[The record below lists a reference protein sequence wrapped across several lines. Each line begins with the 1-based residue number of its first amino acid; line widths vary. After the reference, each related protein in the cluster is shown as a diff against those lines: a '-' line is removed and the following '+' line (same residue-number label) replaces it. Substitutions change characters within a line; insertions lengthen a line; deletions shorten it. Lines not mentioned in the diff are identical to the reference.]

1 MLTTLDHVIVAV
13 ADLDAATDSYTRLFG
28 RQPSWRGSHPAWG
41 TANTLYRLS
50 NTYVELVSP
59 VGEGPFADLLR
70 QRLSNGEGPYGLA
83 FGTDDADAAVAGL
96 RAAGLDPAQP
106 RDGSG
111 RNQAGAERRWRNVF
125 LATADTRGVP
135 VLVIEHRSPPE
146 ALPPALPSGDPAAVI
161 DGLDHAVVMTA
172 DAEAAIA
179 LYRDR
184 LGLRLAF
191 DKTFDARGVRLMFF
205 RIAGI
210 TVELAAP
217 LGANDPGA
225 PDRFWGLSYR
235 VTDIDAARARLAG
248 DGFDVSEVRAGNKSG
263 TRVCTVR
270 SPTHGVATLLIWHPP
285 QVAAGAPARSGA

>member
-1 MLTTLDHVIVAV
+1 MLTALDHVIVAV
-13 ADLDAATDSYTRLFG
+13 ADLAAASASYTRLLG
-28 RQPSWRGSHPAWG
+28 RRPSWHGTHPAWG

-50 NTYVELVSP
+50 NTYLELVSP
-59 VGEGPFADLLR
+59 VGDGPFADLLR
-70 QRLSNGEGPYGLA
+70 QRLTHGEGPYGLA
-83 FGTDDADAAVAGL
+83 FGTDDADHAVAAL
-96 RAAGLDPAQP
+96 RARGLEAAPP

-111 RNQAGAERRWRNVF
+111 RNAAGAERRWRNVF

-135 VLVIEHRSPPE
+135 LLVIEHRSPPE
-146 ALPPALPSGDPAAVI
+146 ALPPAAPLGEAAAAI

-172 DAEAAIA
+172 DAEAAIG

-191 DKTFDARGVRLMFF
+191 DKTFDARGVRLLFF

-217 LGANDPGA
+217 LGADDPAA

-235 VTDIDAARARLAG
+235 VQDIDAARARLAAAG
-248 DGFDVSEVRAGNKSG
+248 VDVSEVRDGNKAG
-263 TRVCTVR
+263 TRVCSVR
-270 SPTHGVATLLIWHPP
+270 SHTHGVATILIWHPP
-285 QVAAGAPARSGA
+285 R